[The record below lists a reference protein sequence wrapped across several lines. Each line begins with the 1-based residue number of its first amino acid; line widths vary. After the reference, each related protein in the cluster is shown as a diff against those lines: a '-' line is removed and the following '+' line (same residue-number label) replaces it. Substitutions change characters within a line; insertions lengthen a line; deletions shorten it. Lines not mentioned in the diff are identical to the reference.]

1 MKQKGICEECKKEYE
16 YEYNSKYPRK
26 YCPECSAK
34 KKAEFAAKQTPEDM
48 QNPETFPV
56 EKPGQPIETP
66 KPIGKTNSQTAMYVS
81 YAKDIFCALVEKGSS
96 ADHNTNM
103 KVATNLVKQAMQEL
117 Q

>member
-1 MKQKGICEECKKEYE
+1 MKQKGICEECGIEYE
-16 YEYNSKYPRK
+16 YEYNPKYPRK
-26 YCPECSAK
+26 YCPECSAAK
-34 KKAEFAAKQTPEDM
+34 KQAYED
-48 QNPETFPV
+48 NNVPV